1 MIIGS
6 VLRIKVG
13 ELVRFDHICQGSD
26 LNGRIAV
33 YIGEHY
39 IHRDDGVTV
48 RNHRVWCAG
57 DRVPTIIDYNLLSYM
72 RLLNPNE
79 LWNP

>member
-13 ELVRFDHICQGSD
+13 ELVRFGHICQGSD

-33 YIGEHY
+33 YMGEHPF
-39 IHRDDGVTV
+39 HRSDGVTI
-48 RNHRVWCAG
+48 RNHRVMCVG
-57 DRVPTIIDYNLLSYM
+57 DRTPTIIDRTMIQYM

-79 LWNP
+79 L